1 MLLIRTVVRAEGVT
15 AIVATHD
22 PVMIEVADR
31 VIELLDGSLI
41 EPTHLAARRGRA
53 ARLTPAGQRAAA
65 FARNGGM
72 CDTSPAHE

>member
-15 AIVATHD
+15 AVVATHD
-22 PVMIEVADR
+22 PLMIEVADR

-41 EPTHLAARRGRA
+41 APTHLQ
-53 ARLTPAGQRAAA
+53 PAGAVPAGSAAGHA
-65 FARNGGM
+65 GRRRSPETARM